1 MELTKNLKSDI
12 LTLAAMAL
20 GIAGLFFSFR
30 ASDKSAAE
38 KAHAVFLIPPGH
50 LKYFSLGYNEILADS
65 LWLRVIQDFDHCEGE
80 PTAKKKG
87 PINCAAMDRGW
98 VYHMLDAVTELA
110 PHFRMPYIHGG
121 SMLSVVLADKE
132 GARLLYDRALVNFP
146 SDWKLEYQ
154 AAYHYLY
161 ELHDSSKAGELL
173 AQAGKNGAPR
183 WVFSLAARLLSEQGK
198 DLFAKSMLESVIEA
212 NPDASFTPRLQQR
225 LDEINQKLKAQSA
238 P

>member
-1 MELTKNLKSDI
+1 MELSKNLKSDV
-12 LTLAAMAL
+12 LTLTAMAL
-20 GIAGLFFSFR
+20 SIAVLIFCFR
-30 ASDKSAAE
+30 AFNKSAID
-38 KAHAVFLIPPGH
+38 KTHAAFLIPPSH
-50 LKYFSLGYNEILADS
+50 LKYFSLGYNEIVADG
-65 LWLRVIQDFDHCEGE
+65 LWLRVIQDFDHCEGK
-80 PTAKKKG
+80 PGDKRKG
-87 PINCAAMDRGW
+87 AVNCAAMDRGW

-121 SMLSVVLADKE
+121 TMLSVVLADKE

-146 SDWKLEYQ
+146 NDWKLEYQ

-161 ELHDSSKAGELL
+161 ELHEPLKASELL
-173 AQAGKNGAPR
+173 VAAGKDGAPR
-183 WVFSLAARLLSEQGK
+183 WVFSLAARLMSEEGK
-198 DLFAKSMLESVIEA
+198 DLLGKSMLESVIEA